1 MAPSSFSRSELKD
14 LDLIKLV
21 DWQGVGLQ
29 LGIED
34 YELQKIKLNYQEHD
48 DRKREMWLRTCT
60 NPNYHDLFNSLEA
73 KEVTSSKV
81 NQQHHLIQ
89 PQIEVSGRSLSTYN
103 SQADLSEF
111 ELPRPAAVNTGKEWR
126 SQMVVSVDL

>member
-1 MAPSSFSRSELKD
+1 MAHSSFSRSELND

-48 DRKREMWLRTCT
+48 DRKREMFRAWLRTCT
-60 NPNYHDLFNSLEA
+60 KPGTEHFSLTVVMFLVVQFDFLKFIVFNSQL
-73 KEVTSSKV
+73 
-81 NQQHHLIQ
+81 
-89 PQIEVSGRSLSTYN
+89 
-103 SQADLSEF
+103 
-111 ELPRPAAVNTGKEWR
+111 
-126 SQMVVSVDL
+126 

>member
-1 MAPSSFSRSELKD
+1 MLRSYSLSSKLPLCLQHDDSWNAGFDGNYPQPFSLTTVAPSSFPQPELKD

-48 DRKREMWLRTCT
+48 DRKREMFRAWLRTCT
-60 NPNYHDLFNSLEA
+60 NPNYHDLIKALEA
-73 KEVTSSKV
+73 KGER
-81 NQQHHLIQ
+81 NAAQQLKDKKYI
-89 PQIEVSGRSLSTYN
+89 T
-103 SQADLSEF
+103 
-111 ELPRPAAVNTGKEWR
+111 
-126 SQMVVSVDL
+126 

>member
-1 MAPSSFSRSELKD
+1 MAPSSFPRPELKD

-34 YELQKIKLNYQEHD
+34 YEFQKIKLNYQEHD
-48 DRKREMWLRTCT
+48 DRKREMFRAWLRTCT
-60 NPNYHDLFNSLEA
+60 NPNYHDLIKALEA

-81 NQQHHLIQ
+81 NHQQT
-89 PQIEVSGRSLSTYN
+89 STSFDTATNRDIWKKLVYLQLT
-103 SQADLSEF
+103 S
-111 ELPRPAAVNTGKEWR
+111 R
-126 SQMVVSVDL
+126 SQ